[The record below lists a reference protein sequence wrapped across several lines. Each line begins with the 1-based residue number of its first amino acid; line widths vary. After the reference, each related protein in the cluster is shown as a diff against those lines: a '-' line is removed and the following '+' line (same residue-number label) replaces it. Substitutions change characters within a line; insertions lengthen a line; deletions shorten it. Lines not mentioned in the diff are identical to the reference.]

1 MTEKL
6 YEYDFAAELDDIE
19 SIEIFLE
26 DAFDTNDP
34 SYIAQALGVVARSK
48 GMGEIAKK
56 TGLSREQLYRSL
68 SDKGNPTL
76 QTLLAVLTALNLHL
90 MRGSNVHASER

>member
-6 YEYDFAAELDDIE
+6 YDYDFAEKLDDIE

-26 DAFDTNDP
+26 DAFETNDP

-48 GMGEIAKK
+48 GMSEIAQK

-90 MRGSNVHASER
+90 KVTA